1 MPLNGDGWAPTTF
14 RRFVRSFGSA
24 LGTAF
29 VETELG
35 FGYLKGLGNPEGP
48 HALACELV
56 GSCLAEWLG
65 AETLD
70 FSLMQITPDDEIPFP
85 SGGRVTPG
93 TAFVSRA
100 EQSAF
105 PWGGE
110 GGILERV
117 TNPQMFTQLV
127 VLDTWTRNCDRRAPD
142 GSRVNLDN
150 VLLVQYSE
158 PPRQLK
164 LLAMDFT
171 HAFTCGQ
178 QLSRR
183 LSNIENVRDT
193 KLFGLFPEFE
203 AFLDRAEVRRCAT
216 KLAEFNATIG
226 EEILGRIPV
235 EWEVSNEVRS
245 VWTKFLIERAQ
256 FLAEHIEELIWTQL
270 ELIAERE

>member
-1 MPLNGDGWAPTTF
+1 
-14 RRFVRSFGSA
+14 
-24 LGTAF
+24 
-29 VETELG
+29 
-35 FGYLKGLGNPEGP
+35 
-48 HALACELV
+48 
-56 GSCLAEWLG
+56 
-65 AETLD
+65 
-70 FSLMQITPDDEIPFP
+70 
-85 SGGRVTPG
+85 
-93 TAFVSRA
+93 
-100 EQSAF
+100 
-105 PWGGE
+105 
-110 GGILERV
+110 
-117 TNPQMFTQLV
+117 
-127 VLDTWTRNCDRRAPD
+127 
-142 GSRVNLDN
+142 
-150 VLLVQYSE
+150 
-158 PPRQLK
+158 
-164 LLAMDFT
+164 MDFT